1 MGSGS
6 LGSLPAVGG
15 SVSPPSLL
23 FDLKCPPA
31 LEPAGCSVGPG
42 LGAKMSASRRAHAD
56 ECPSPHM
63 SATSVH
69 VTRVSH
75 SRSLPPAW
83 RLKDQ
88 QVGLAQASIKLLL
101 WPWVLVRMRFCVCSL
116 RASVSPNPGELL
128 QSSPTDLQNQMLWR
142 APLPG
147 AGWNSHFCGRTSVI

>member
-75 SRSLPPAW
+75 SHSLPPAW

-88 QVGLAQASIKLLL
+88 QVGLAQAPVKLLL
-101 WPWVLVRMRFCVCSL
+101 FPLVPAHTRFCMQPLRVKSL
-116 RASVSPNPGELL
+116 FS
-128 QSSPTDLQNQMLWR
+128 QSYR
-142 APLPG
+142 APVIKPCRPFNPNALSTPIPSARSPG
-147 AGWNSHFCGRTSVI
+147 